1 MNSEDGL
8 QASLLARAQE
18 DDPGVIEAVAGNTF
32 VASAGLAL
40 ESLEGVCQ

>member
-1 MNSEDGL
+1 MNSED
-8 QASLLARAQE
+8 LAIFE
-18 DDPGVIEAVAGNTF
+18 GDVEFDDPGVIEAVAGNTF